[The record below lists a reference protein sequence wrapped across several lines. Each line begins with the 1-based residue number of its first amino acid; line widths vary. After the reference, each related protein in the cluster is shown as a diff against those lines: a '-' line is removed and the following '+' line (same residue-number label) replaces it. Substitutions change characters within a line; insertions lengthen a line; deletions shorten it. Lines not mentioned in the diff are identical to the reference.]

1 MPANPFAIIP
11 APPYQVDIKD
21 ANRLAKGR
29 PHMNRIAEMFQTYDV
44 TGGPEF
50 GRQNLPKLR
59 AAMAAANL
67 DLFLV
72 PHEDEYQN
80 EYLPDC
86 NERLM
91 WVSGFTGSAGAAI
104 IGRDKAVMFVDGRYT
119 LQVRQQV
126 DEALFEFTK
135 FEGGGMTKWLRETVS
150 AGQIVGFDPR
160 LHSPAALAR
169 IRDAVEAAGGT
180 TQSLEN
186 NPIDAAWDK
195 RPAAPLATVT
205 IQPETLA
212 GKSHTEKRAEIGKS
226 ISKSGADAALITA
239 PASIA
244 WLLNI
249 RGGDVQCTPL
259 PLSTVIIDASGRVQL
274 FIAAEKLTDDVRAHF
289 GNDVSVQ
296 TEAAL
301 SDGIAALSGK
311 TVIADPNTA
320 SAWHVDTLKTAGAT
334 VKSAPD
340 PIALPKAK
348 KNSIEIKGTEAAHIR
363 DGAALVRFLHWLD
376 TEAQSGEVDEIEAAT
391 QLERCRRV
399 DTSLR
404 DLSFESISGAGSNGA
419 VVHYRVNTGTVQTLA
434 RGTLFLIDSGGQYP
448 DGTTD
453 VTRTVPI
460 GEPTQE
466 MRERFTLV
474 LQGHIALATVRFPKG
489 TTGSNLDALA
499 RYPLWQAGLDYD
511 HGTGHGVGVFLGV
524 HEGPQR
530 ISKAPNKIALEPGMI
545 VSNEPGYYKT
555 GEYGIRIENLQ
566 YVTEAKS
573 IAGGEREMLGFTN
586 LTWAPIHRDLIDRD
600 MLNRAE
606 RDYVNNYHAS
616 VIEKIGPLVDGDV
629 KSWLK
634 GACAP
639 L

>member
-1 MPANPFAIIP
+1 
-11 APPYQVDIKD
+11 
-21 ANRLAKGR
+21 
-29 PHMNRIAEMFQTYDV
+29 MNQMSDMFQTYDV

-50 GRQNLPKLR
+50 GRKNLPKLR
-59 AAMAAANL
+59 KALAALNI

-91 WVSGFTGSAGAAI
+91 WISGFTGSAGAAI
-104 IGRDKAVMFVDGRYT
+104 IGQNQAIMFVDGRYT

-126 DEALFEFTK
+126 DDALFSFIK
-135 FEGGGMTKWLRETVS
+135 LEGGGMAAWLRDNVS
-150 AGQIVGFDPR
+150 AGQTIGFDPR

-169 IRDAVEAAGGT
+169 IREAVTAAGGV
-180 TQSLEN
+180 TQSLSQ
-186 NPIDAAWDK
+186 NPIDTAWEA
-195 RPAAPLATVT
+195 RPPVPLTKVT
-205 IQPETLA
+205 IQPESLA
-212 GKSHTEKRAEIGKS
+212 GKSHAEKRTEIGAS
-226 ISKSGADAALITA
+226 ISGSGADAALITA

-259 PLSTVIIDASGRVQL
+259 PLSTAIIDAAGQVQL
-274 FIAAEKLTDDVRAHF
+274 FIAPEKLSDDVRAHF
-289 GNDVSVQ
+289 GNEVSVQ
-296 TEAAL
+296 TEDAL
-301 SDGIAALSGK
+301 GDGIAALSGK

-320 SAWHVDTLKTAGAT
+320 SAWHVDTLKSAGAT
-334 VKSAPD
+334 VKSAAD

-348 KNSIEIKGTEAAHIR
+348 KNATEIKGTEAAHIR
-363 DGAALVRFLHWLD
+363 DGSALVRFLHWLD
-376 TEAQSGEVDEIEAAT
+376 TEAQSGKVDEIEAST
-391 QLERCRRV
+391 QLERFRHH
-399 DTSLR
+399 DSSLR

-419 VVHYRVNTGTVQTLA
+419 VVHYRVNTGTVQTLE
-434 RGTLFLIDSGGQYP
+434 RGSLFLIDSGGQYP

-566 YVTEAKS
+566 YVTEAKA
-573 IAGGEREMLGFTN
+573 IPGGERKMLGFAN

-600 MLNRAE
+600 MLSRAE
-606 RDYVNNYHAS
+606 RDYINHYHGL
-616 VIEKIGPLVDGDV
+616 VLEKIGPCVDGDV
-629 KSWLK
+629 LAWLK
-634 GACAP
+634 TACSP

>member
-1 MPANPFAIIP
+1 MNHMP
-11 APPYQVDIKD
+11 D
-21 ANRLAKGR
+21 
-29 PHMNRIAEMFQTYDV
+29 MFQTYDV
-44 TGGPEF
+44 TGGPDF
-50 GRQNLPKLR
+50 GRNHLPKLR
-59 AAMAAANL
+59 AEMAKAGL

-80 EYLPDC
+80 EYLPEC

-104 IGRDKAVMFVDGRYT
+104 IGTRSAVMFVDGRYT

-126 DEALFEFTK
+126 DETLFAFTK
-135 FEGGGMTKWLRETVS
+135 MEGGGMANWLRENVTP
-150 AGQIVGFDPR
+150 GQIIGFDPR
-160 LHSPAALAR
+160 LHSPAALVR
-169 IRDAVEAAGGT
+169 IRDAVALAGGT
-180 TQSLEN
+180 TKSLDQ
-186 NPIDAAWDK
+186 NPIDAAWEN
-195 RPAAPLATVT
+195 RPAVPLTTVT
-205 IQPETLA
+205 IQPENLS
-212 GKSHTEKRAEIGKS
+212 GKSHANKRAEIAQS
-226 ISKSGADAALITA
+226 IANSGADAALITA

-249 RGGDVQCTPL
+249 RGSDVQCTPL
-259 PLSTVIIDASGRVQL
+259 PLSTAIIDTAGHVQL
-274 FIAAEKLTDDVRAHF
+274 FIAPEKLSDEVRAHF
-289 GNDVSVQ
+289 GNEVSVQ
-296 TEAAL
+296 REEALLDGL
-301 SDGIAALSGK
+301 SALSGK

-320 SAWHVDTLKTAGAT
+320 SAWHVEALKSSGAK
-334 VKSAPD
+334 VKSASD

-348 KNSIEIKGTEAAHIR
+348 KNAVEIKGTETAHIR

-376 TEAQSGEVDEIEAAT
+376 TDAQSGDVDEIEAST
-391 QLERCRRV
+391 QLERFRRV

-419 VVHYRVNTGTVQTLA
+419 VVHYRVNTGTVQKLE
-434 RGTLFLIDSGGQYP
+434 RGSLFLIDSGGQYP

-460 GEPTQE
+460 GKPTQE

-474 LQGHIALATVRFPKG
+474 LQGHIALATVRFPVG

-530 ISKAPNKIALEPGMI
+530 ISKSPNKIALEPGMI
-545 VSNEPGYYKT
+545 VSNEPGYYKA

-566 YVTEAKS
+566 YVTEAKA
-573 IAGGEREMLGFTN
+573 INGGERKMLGFVN
-586 LTWAPIHRDLIDRD
+586 LTWAPIHRDLIVTDR
-600 MLNRAE
+600 LTQEE
-606 RDYVNNYHAS
+606 RDYMDAYHAS
-616 VIEKIGPLVDGDV
+616 VMERVGPLVEGNA
-629 KSWLK
+629 KLWLE

>member
-1 MPANPFAIIP
+1 MNHMP
-11 APPYQVDIKD
+11 D
-21 ANRLAKGR
+21 
-29 PHMNRIAEMFQTYDV
+29 MFQTYDV

-50 GRQNLPKLR
+50 GQKHLPKLR
-59 AAMAAANL
+59 KKMTDAGL

-104 IGRDKAVMFVDGRYT
+104 IGSRSATMFVDGRYT

-126 DEALFEFTK
+126 DEALFAFTK
-135 FEGGGMTKWLRETVS
+135 LEGGGMAKWLRDNVT
-150 AGQIVGFDPR
+150 AGQVVGFDPR
-160 LHSPAALAR
+160 LHSPTGLAR
-169 IRDAVEAAGGT
+169 IRDAVSLAGGIT
-180 TQSLEN
+180 RSLEQ
-186 NPIDAAWDK
+186 NPIDAAWDN
-195 RPAAPLATVT
+195 RPAAPLTQVT
-205 IQPETLA
+205 IQTEDLA
-212 GKSHTEKRAEIGKS
+212 GKSHAEKRAEIGKS
-226 ISKSGADAALITA
+226 ISDNGADAALITA

-249 RGGDVQCTPL
+249 RGSDVQCTPL
-259 PLSTVIIDASGRVQL
+259 PLSTAIIDKAGHVQL
-274 FIAAEKLTDDVRAHF
+274 FIAPEKLSDPVRAHF
-289 GNDVSVQ
+289 GNGVSVQ
-296 TEAAL
+296 AEDAL
-301 SDGIAALSGK
+301 NDGLCALAGQ

-320 SAWHVDTLKTAGAT
+320 SAWHVDALKAAGAK
-334 VKSAPD
+334 VKSTSD

-348 KNSIEIKGTEAAHIR
+348 KNAIEIKGTEAAHIR

-376 TEAQSGEVDEIEAAT
+376 TDAQSGNVDEIEAAT

-399 DTSLR
+399 DTSIR

-419 VVHYRVNTGTVQTLA
+419 VVHYRVNTGTVQKLE
-434 RGTLFLIDSGGQYP
+434 RGSLFLIDSGGQYP

-460 GEPTQE
+460 GDPTQE

-474 LQGHIALATVRFPKG
+474 LKGHIALATVRFPVG

-530 ISKAPNKIALEPGMI
+530 ISKAPNKVALEPGMI
-545 VSNEPGYYKT
+545 VSNEPGYYKA

-566 YVTEAKS
+566 YVTATHS
-573 IAGGEREMLGFTN
+573 IDGGERDMLGFTN
-586 LTWAPIHRDLIDRD
+586 LTLAPIHRDLIVTE
-600 MLNRAE
+600 MLTATERAYM
-606 RDYVNNYHAS
+606 DAYHAS
-616 VIEKIGPLVDGDV
+616 VMKHVGPLVEGDV
-629 KSWLK
+629 KEWLQ
-634 GACAP
+634 GACVP

>member
-1 MPANPFAIIP
+1 MNHMPDM
-11 APPYQVDIKD
+11 YQNYDI
-21 ANRLAKGR
+21 
-29 PHMNRIAEMFQTYDV
+29 

-50 GRQNLPKLR
+50 GRKHLPKLR
-59 AAMAAANL
+59 AKLIAAGI

-104 IGRDKAVMFVDGRYT
+104 IGAENAVMFVDGRYT

-126 DEALFEFTK
+126 DESLFTFTK
-135 FEGGGMTKWLRETVS
+135 MEGGGMQNWLRDNVKP
-150 AGQIVGFDPR
+150 GQTIGFDPR

-169 IRDAVEAAGGT
+169 IRDAVSLAGGVT
-180 TQSLEN
+180 KSLDE
-186 NPIDAAWDK
+186 NPIDAAWEG
-195 RPAAPLATVT
+195 RPAAPLTPVT
-205 IQPETLA
+205 IQPEALS
-212 GKSHTEKRAEIGKS
+212 GKPHAEKRAEIGQS
-226 ISKSGADAALITA
+226 ISESGADAALITA

-249 RGGDVQCTPL
+249 RGSDVQCTPL
-259 PLSTVIIDASGRVQL
+259 PLSTAIIDTTGHVQL
-274 FIAAEKLTDDVRAHF
+274 FIAPEKLSEDVRTHF
-289 GNDVSVQ
+289 GNSVSVQ
-296 TEAAL
+296 TEDAL
-301 SDGIAALSGK
+301 NDALKALARK

-320 SAWHVDTLKTAGAT
+320 SAWHVEALKVAGAN
-334 VKSAPD
+334 VKSASD
-340 PIALPKAK
+340 PVALPKAK
-348 KNSIEIKGTEAAHIR
+348 KNAVEIKGTEAAHIR
-363 DGAALVRFLHWLD
+363 DGAALTRFLYWLD
-376 TEAQSGEVDEIEAAT
+376 TDAQSGEVDEIEAAT

-399 DTSLR
+399 DSTLR

-419 VVHYRVNTGTVQTLA
+419 VVHYRVNTGTVQKLE
-434 RGTLFLIDSGGQYP
+434 RGSLFLIDSGGQYP

-460 GEPTQE
+460 GEPTQD
-466 MRERFTLV
+466 
-474 LQGHIALATVRFPKG
+474 
-489 TTGSNLDALA
+489 LDALA

-545 VSNEPGYYKT
+545 VSNEPGYYKA

-566 YVTEAKS
+566 YVTQAQS
-573 IAGGEREMLGFTN
+573 IEGGERDMLGFAN
-586 LTWAPIHRDLIDRD
+586 LTWAPMHRDLIDTD
-600 MLNRAE
+600 MLNREE
-606 RDYVNNYHAS
+606 RDYVNAYHAS
-616 VIEKIGPLVDGDV
+616 VIKLIGPLVDGDV
-629 KSWLK
+629 KDWLER
-634 GACAP
+634 ACAP